1 VPGIEKP
8 LAFVMKEK
16 DKNWWIQIAWASSMG
31 IAMVV
36 SIAVSV
42 FVGILLD
49 RLFSTRYLTLIFIGV
64 GILAAYRSMWHIYTR
79 HLRD

>member
-1 VPGIEKP
+1 ME
-8 LAFVMKEK
+8 EK
-16 DKNWWIQIAWASSMG
+16 DKNWWFQIAWASSMG

-42 FVGILLD
+42 FIGILLD
-49 RLFSTRYLTLIFIGV
+49 ELFETRYFILIFIGV

>member
-1 VPGIEKP
+1 ME
-8 LAFVMKEK
+8 EK

-42 FVGILLD
+42 FIGILLD
-49 RLFSTRYLTLIFIGV
+49 RLLGTRYFILIFIGV
-64 GILAAYRSMWHIYTR
+64 GILAAYRSMWHIYTH
-79 HLRD
+79 HLKD